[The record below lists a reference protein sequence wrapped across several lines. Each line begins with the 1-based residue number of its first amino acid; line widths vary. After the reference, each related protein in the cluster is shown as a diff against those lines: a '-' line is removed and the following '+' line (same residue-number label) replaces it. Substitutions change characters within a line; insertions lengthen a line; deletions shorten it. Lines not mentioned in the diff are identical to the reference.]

1 MRKHLLL
8 FVYLSAA
15 CNLMAADPIVN
26 GKSGQAREILAKMS
40 LEEKAQCVVGLK
52 RDLFPPTNAGI
63 AGRTVPFP
71 QFGVPSLTLADGTAG
86 VRLSRRAAERATA
99 FPDNMALASSWD
111 SNLAQKVG
119 AAVAYEAVGYN
130 VNIMLAPG
138 LNIIR
143 NPLCGRNFEYFS
155 EDPLISG
162 RMAAGYVLGIQ
173 SRGVAASAKHFTCNN
188 QETNRGH
195 NDVIISERAL
205 REIYLKGFE
214 ICVKESNPW
223 TIMSSYNSLGGS
235 PVQEQ
240 RRLLTDILR
249 NEWGFDGL
257 VMTDWSIVPHNT
269 AAQLHAGNDL
279 YMPGDDH
286 QVEAIVSGVKDG
298 SIKEED
304 LDSACLRVLRLA
316 ERCGKE
322 QGSQAPDLSKGAAL
336 AKEAACETAVLMK
349 NENTLPLPAGSSVA
363 LFGVRSYDL
372 VNTGSGAGFVVSPY
386 VSQINESFKKAGVR
400 IDSEI
405 DDLYSKY
412 VQFASADIEY
422 NEKIKVHIGLPLLPE
437 LEISKTLIDKAASRN
452 DCAVITIGR
461 SAEEGKD
468 RPLKD
473 DYYLSATEKALIEDV
488 CSAFHAQGKK
498 VTVVM
503 NIAGIIE
510 TESWKGL
517 PDAVLNIWLPG
528 QEGGN
533 AVYDL
538 LYGVANPSGKLA
550 VTFPVDY
557 FDSPSAMNFPYNRP
571 KSGANYDFTRY
582 DEGIY
587 VGYRYFSTKN
597 IAVSYPFGHGLSY
610 TSFEYSGLKVKSSKN
625 KVSVT
630 VTVKNC
636 GAKAGKEA
644 VGAYVCAPSAGLDKP
659 AFELK
664 AFSKTGLLQPGQSE
678 TLEMEIP
685 SASLASFNDDKDR
698 WETAKGTYQLYI
710 GTDVANLRLKTTF
723 RK

>member
-1 MRKHLLL
+1 MRKILLL

-15 CNLMAADPIVN
+15 CNLMAAEPIVN

-138 LNIIR
+138 MNIIR

-155 EDPLISG
+155 EDPLITG

-173 SRGVAASAKHFTCNN
+173 SEGVAASAKHFTCNN

-240 RRLLTDILR
+240 HRLLTGILR
-249 NEWGFDGL
+249 DEWGFDGL
-257 VMTDWSIVPHNT
+257 VMTDWSFVPHNT

-279 YMPGDDH
+279 FMPGDDH
-286 QVEAIVSGVKDG
+286 QLEAIVSGVKDG

-304 LDSACLRVLRLA
+304 LDSACLRILRLA

-322 QGSQAPDLSKGAAL
+322 PSSQAPDLSKGAAL

-386 VSQINESFKKAGVR
+386 VSQINESFKKAGVC

-412 VQFASADIEY
+412 VKFASADIEY
-422 NEKIKVHIGLPLLPE
+422 NEKVKVHIGLPLLPE

-510 TESWKGL
+510 TESWKSL
-517 PDAVLNIWLPG
+517 PDAILNIWLPG

-550 VTFPVDY
+550 VTFPIDY
-557 FDSPSAMNFPYNRP
+557 FDSPSAMNFPYNQP

-610 TSFEYSGLKVKSSKN
+610 TSFEYSGLKVRPSKN
-625 KVSVT
+625 RVTVT

-636 GAKAGKEA
+636 GEKAGKEA

-685 SASLASFNDDKDR
+685 AAALASFNDDKDR